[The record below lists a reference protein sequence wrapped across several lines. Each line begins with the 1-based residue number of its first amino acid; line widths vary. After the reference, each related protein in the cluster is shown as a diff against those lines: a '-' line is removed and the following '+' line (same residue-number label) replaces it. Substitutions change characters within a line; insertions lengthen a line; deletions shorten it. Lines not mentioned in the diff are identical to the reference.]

1 MNCESS
7 WKQLLLRRVI
17 VLAVIVGCAGAA
29 EVLVESYVWPSVGET
44 LALHQL
50 QSPEWSHAMQTA
62 TALHATFPIALRGMV
77 LLAGF
82 ALLGPVLLSR
92 PTKTNAAQT
101 PSPLSS
107 VGSRS
112 SVMGLMGVLTL
123 LLVSTG
129 CQPYDRPEFE
139 EIDTSETG
147 FLIPLEGATEEQ
159 VAFESERYL
168 SDRKVAA
175 KRVQVPHRWVQTGR
189 MYYTG
194 EWMDTVRLVKVDR
207 SPVTREWTADSTS
220 GTRTTN
226 EAIWIESKDSVGF
239 SVGFNCTAFIEEED
253 TARFLYMYRSRSLAD
268 MMDSEVRA
276 RIQSVA
282 AEAAA
287 RYDLDEL
294 RSRKQEMVD
303 DVRLDVIPFFK
314 ERGITITTIGMFG
327 GFTYQN
333 PKIQEAIDETF
344 VAQQKKVVNMALFDA
359 QQKENERIELEA
371 EGRANMARTVAQ
383 GEADAIRELA
393 EATREA
399 QSDPL
404 FVQLKQLEVE
414 HDRIEKWNGEYP
426 SYLFQM
432 GSGGDSPNL
441 MLQLPAQSA
450 SSAMGNAMSQPHS

>member
-1 MNCESS
+1 MNKELSGN
-7 WKQLLLRRVI
+7 QMILRRALI
-17 VLAVIVGCAGAA
+17 VAGIAGCAVAA
-29 EVLVESYVWPSVGET
+29 DTMVENFVWPAVAGPLAIHQFDSPGWSQT
-44 LALHQL
+44 L
-50 QSPEWSHAMQTA
+50 QTA
-62 TALHATFPIALRGMV
+62 TALHAIFPVALGSMV
-77 LLAGF
+77 LCAAVVLIGPLFVSGRCEECGAKRKMSSASKRGLLAF
-82 ALLGPVLLSR
+82 AATALLVA
-92 PTKTNAAQT
+92 T
-101 PSPLSS
+101 
-107 VGSRS
+107 
-112 SVMGLMGVLTL
+112 
-123 LLVSTG
+123 STG
-129 CQPYDRPEFE
+129 CRPFDAPEFA

-147 FLIPLEGATEEQ
+147 FLIPLEGATDEQ
-159 VAFESERYL
+159 VTFESESYL
-168 SDRKVAA
+168 DQRKVAT

-189 MYYTG
+189 MYFTG
-194 EWMDTVRLVKVDR
+194 DWMDTVRLIKVDR
-207 SPVTREWTADSTS
+207 SPVTREWTADSAS
-220 GTRTTN
+220 GTRNAN

-276 RIQSVA
+276 RIQAVA
-282 AEAAA
+282 AETAA

-303 DVRLDVIPFFK
+303 DVRTDVIKFFK
-314 ERGITITTIGMFG
+314 ERGITVTTIGMFG

-359 QQKENERIELEA
+359 QQKENERIELAA
-371 EGRANMARTVAQ
+371 EGQANTARTVAQ

-414 HDRIEKWNGEYP
+414 KERIEKWNGEYP
-426 SYLFQM
+426 TYLLQM
-432 GSGGDSPNL
+432 GAGGESPNM
-441 MLQLPAQSA
+441 MLELPAQS
-450 SSAMGNAMSQPHS
+450 SSVATRSN

>member
-1 MNCESS
+1 MKREVS
-7 WKQLLLRRVI
+7 WNQLLVRRALILVG
-17 VLAVIVGCAGAA
+17 VAGCAGGA
-29 EVLVESYVWPSVGET
+29 ELAVEGYLWPALSET
-44 LALHQL
+44 LALRQFE
-50 QSPEWSHAMQTA
+50 SAAWSHTLHTA
-62 TALHATFPIALRGMV
+62 IALHSTLPVV
-77 LLAGF
+77 LGSTVFISAIV
-82 ALLGPVLLSR
+82 LLGPLLFGRGDESSDLPSR
-92 PTKTNAAQT
+92 PLPPKSSHQVLGLVAVGLLIAA
-101 PSPLSS
+101 SA
-107 VGSRS
+107 
-112 SVMGLMGVLTL
+112 
-123 LLVSTG
+123 G
-129 CQPYDRPEFE
+129 CRPFDTPEFE

-147 FLIPLEGATEEQ
+147 FLIPLEGTTDQQ
-159 VAFESERYL
+159 VAFESEKYL
-168 SDRKVAA
+168 SQRKVAA
-175 KRVQVPHRWVQTGR
+175 KRVQVPHHFVQTGR
-189 MYYTG
+189 MYFTG
-194 EWMDTVRLVKVDR
+194 EWMDTVRLIKVDR

-220 GTRTTN
+220 GTRTSN

-282 AEAAA
+282 AETAA

-303 DVRLDVIPFFK
+303 DVRTDVIPFFK

-371 EGRANMARTVAQ
+371 EGQANMARTVAE
-383 GEADAIRELA
+383 GEADAIRKLA

-426 SYLFQM
+426 TYFLQM
-432 GSGGDSPNL
+432 GSGGDSPEL
-441 MLQLPAQSA
+441 KLELPAQSA
-450 SSAMGNAMSQPHS
+450 SKSVTQARPPRS